1 MLWHASEL
9 DTCKPNIIGSFDANK
24 GFIVDYTT
32 GSSGAIKSH
41 RVVQQDWNGTGSGGS
56 NTGSGFDFNASWSN
70 SIFGSANS
78 VQVNS
83 IRMLP
88 CIKI

>member
-1 MLWHASEL
+1 MFGATEH
-9 DTCKPNIIGSFDANK
+9 IIGSFDANK
-24 GFIVDYTT
+24 AFIVDYTT
-32 GSSGAIKSH
+32 GSSGAIKGH
-41 RVVQQDWNGTGSGGS
+41 RVVQQDWDGTGSGGS

-83 IRMLP
+83 MRMLP